1 MSFAANDGVEW
12 ELPFAKA
19 TLTGNSVSGINIPM
33 IQPNDPQFVTTLNNV
48 NGKLLHKMT
57 NNLNMGRNLINTGN
71 LKYGLLYGC
80 VNYTSRALAFSG
92 VLNINALL
100 PVTAPVLLN
109 TELAIRSFGIGISP
123 YLIQ

>member
-1 MSFAANDGVEW
+1 
-12 ELPFAKA
+12 
-19 TLTGNSVSGINIPM
+19 
-33 IQPNDPQFVTTLNNV
+33 
-48 NGKLLHKMT
+48 
-57 NNLNMGRNLINTGN
+57 MGRNLINTGN

-109 TELAIRSFGIGISP
+109 TELAIKSFGIGISP